1 MFLYETLHVCVCVC
15 VCALV
20 VVVVVCVCALVVVVV
35 CVCALVVVVVC
46 VCALVVVVVV
56 VVCVHWWWW
65 WCVCVCALVILY
77 RLPATL
83 SHALY
88 CCLFL
93 HIQLCKDLVRFL
105 KAIGESTAI
114 VFINVTVYTCT
125 LYIIL
130 RLHIIIVLYM

>member
-20 VVVVVCVCALVVVVV
+20 VVVVVVVVV
-35 CVCALVVVVVC
+35 CVCTGGGGGGGVC
-46 VCALVVVVVV
+46 VCLCTV
-56 VVCVHWWWW
+56 
-65 WCVCVCALVILY
+65 VILY